1 MTKFFQ
7 RKNKNNIVHVAMIPT
22 QNLKKQDII
31 GIIENKC
38 IGFVLVKNSKTL
50 IDLLKSC
57 VEYFVP
63 SRNIRN
69 NWN

>member
-1 MTKFFQ
+1 
-7 RKNKNNIVHVAMIPT
+7 MIPT